1 MFSTLQIIVYI
12 IGCLY
17 VQVDSKEVTPANKEV
32 TVTLNSEIELKWT
45 ISSDIT
51 ITTIGVY
58 INTKDDAN
66 KLISGTKDGVFIL
79 NSGKTRYG
87 DRIFTELVNNN
98 EVVVKIQK
106 AQLNETNS
114 VFIINV
120 FEFKDGKATEVDSEI
135 KLIVQEQTPGGR
147 GADDGGSNTG
157 AIIGGVVGV
166 ILLIV
171 LIVVVVFYYLRWK
184 KNQSGRSIGGSDT
197 NLKNTQYG
205 SANEEHYAETKLMV
219 GNYEE
224 NNKRHVAQEYAE
236 LGPGGGHDG
245 PKVKPAPS
253 NYHEVKRT
261 EDGENARP
269 NTTPPSNP
277 APPPPKPDR
286 GQLRTDSEGNLV
298 SDDIQV

>member
-1 MFSTLQIIVYI
+1 LSYSF
-12 IGCLY
+12 
-17 VQVDSKEVTPANKEV
+17 
-32 TVTLNSEIELKWT
+32 
-45 ISSDIT
+45 IS
-51 ITTIGVY
+51 
-58 INTKDDAN
+58 
-66 KLISGTKDGVFIL
+66 DG
-79 NSGKTRYG
+79 
-87 DRIFTELVNNN
+87 
-98 EVVVKIQK
+98 
-106 AQLNETNS
+106 
-114 VFIINV
+114 
-120 FEFKDGKATEVDSEI
+120 
-135 KLIVQEQTPGGR
+135 
-147 GADDGGSNTG
+147 
-157 AIIGGVVGV
+157 
-166 ILLIV
+166 
-171 LIVVVVFYYLRWK
+171 K

>member
-12 IGCLY
+12 VGCIY
-17 VQVDSKEVTPANKEV
+17 VQVDCKEVTPANKEV
-32 TVTLNSEIELKWT
+32 TVTLNSEVELKWT
-45 ISSDIT
+45 ISSDIK
-51 ITTIGVY
+51 ITNIAVY
-58 INTKDDAN
+58 LNTKDDEN
-66 KLISGTKDGVFIL
+66 KIIAGTEVSTTVSDVGR
-79 NSGKTRYG
+79 T
-87 DRIFTELVNNN
+87 IFGGRLSTELRNKN
-98 EVVVKIQK
+98 EVVVKLQK
-106 AQLNETNS
+106 VHLNETNS
-114 VFIINV
+114 IFIINV
-120 FEFKDGKATEVDSEI
+120 LEYISAEDNTEFNSEI
-135 KLIVQEQTPGGR
+135 KLIVK
-147 GADDGGSNTG
+147 ADDGGSNTG

>member
-12 IGCLY
+12 VGCLY
-17 VQVDSKEVTPANKEV
+17 VQVDSKEVTTANKEI
-32 TVTLNSEIELKWT
+32 TATLNSEVELKWT
-45 ISSDIT
+45 ITSDIK
-51 ITTIGVY
+51 ILNIAVY
-58 INTKDDAN
+58 LNTKDDAN
-66 KLISGTKDGVFIL
+66 QIVDGASAVIAVTTIGRTK
-79 NSGKTRYG
+79 YG
-87 DRIFTELVNNN
+87 DRISAELVNNN
-98 EVVVKIQK
+98 QVVVKIK
-106 AQLNETNS
+106 KVQLNETNT
-114 VFIINV
+114 VFIVNV
-120 FEFKDGKATEVDSEI
+120 IELAGSNVVNFPSEI
-135 KLIVQEQTPGGR
+135 KLIVQEQTPGGE

>member
-12 IGCLY
+12 VGCLY
-17 VQVDSKEVTPANKEV
+17 LQVDSKEVTPASKEV
-32 TVTLNSEIELKWT
+32 TATLNSDVELKWT

-51 ITTIGVY
+51 IFAISVY
-58 INTKDDAN
+58 IGTNVPEN
-66 KLISGTKDGVFIL
+66 KILSGTIAIALTPIGTARF
-79 NSGKTRYG
+79 G
-87 DRIFTELVNNN
+87 DRISA
-98 EVVVKIQK
+98 EVTNKEAVVKLQK
-106 AQLNETNS
+106 VQLNETNS
-114 VFIINV
+114 VFIIDV
-120 FEFKDGKATEVDSEI
+120 VEFDGTTGATFSSEI